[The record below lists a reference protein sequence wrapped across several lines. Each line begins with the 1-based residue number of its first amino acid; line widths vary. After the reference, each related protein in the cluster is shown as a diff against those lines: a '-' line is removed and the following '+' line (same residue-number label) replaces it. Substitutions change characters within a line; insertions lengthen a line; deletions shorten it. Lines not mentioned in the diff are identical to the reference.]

1 MTPEMDDEEIERV
14 VDINRDG
21 ELTAEAQERLQREGG
36 PVYDHLGSDGGH
48 VQKSTGDDVSPVDI
62 GTDAAPQLHIIE
74 MDNGHRA
81 QCAECSSTLVDMPSD
96 LADLGRLETI
106 SRAELSG

>member
-81 QCAECSSTLVDMPSD
+81 QCARNVLP
-96 LADLGRLETI
+96 R
-106 SRAELSG
+106 